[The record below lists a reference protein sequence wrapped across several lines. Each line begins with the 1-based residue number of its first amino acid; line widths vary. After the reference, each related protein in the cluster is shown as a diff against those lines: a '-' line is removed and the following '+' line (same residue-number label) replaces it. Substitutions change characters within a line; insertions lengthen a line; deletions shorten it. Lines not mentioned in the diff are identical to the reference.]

1 MPDADPP
8 DGDVPNGDASDGEPP
23 GPNLDAWIDDW
34 KDQQEAEQGDQQ
46 QDELPES
53 VVDQLTD
60 VVVTS
65 FGSDPSPPLGSSD
78 EDARPDEALEHLP
91 GLEPDEA
98 DSDQSDPAESAPT
111 EQPAS
116 TPQTEAGQAATAPEP
131 ERYGRGDEQWTN
143 EELDDWYENEFRHD
157 LSAGRVPT
165 EVSGDLFDEYKGLE
179 KWKTKLVTGP
189 DFDDDS
195 QEGLLSRAFLSD
207 DVEVTWATLGG
218 QMKASVRTRMEQARA
233 ERGAPDAPPVLHTM
247 ASDAGEMLESP
258 EVAAGFGG
266 FKKIVIGGV
275 ATVVVG
281 VIAILAFGGGDDG
294 PTNEDGAAAGGA
306 DSAVAT
312 AFVADPNGGG
322 GTREAPVIVRPCD
335 VLDVELVSGALGPS
349 VVTDRG
355 GDGRRDSD
363 CEYES
368 DAGVT
373 LSLLVRR
380 NSAPRSGVF
389 RSFESVNDAGVGRVV
404 TTRTLDWVEEG
415 EVRVSE
421 VGTSRSKAALLA
433 YVLTTDPLGR
443 DIYVWI
449 TANGP
454 PGDGIALG
462 ATIETF
468 AELLRDAVLEAQP

>member
-1 MPDADPP
+1 MPDDRDDDQPSGDP
-8 DGDVPNGDASDGEPP
+8 ADGEPT

-34 KDQQEAEQGDQQ
+34 KAGQEAEQ
-46 QDELPES
+46 QDEVAEP

-65 FGSDPSPPLGSSD
+65 YGSESSQPLENPDEGAGSG
-78 EDARPDEALEHLP
+78 EALEDLP

-111 EQPAS
+111 EQPNS
-116 TPQTEAGQAATAPEP
+116 TPRTEAAQAATAPEP

-157 LSAGRVPT
+157 LREGRVPT

-207 DVEVTWATLGG
+207 DVEVTWATLDGR
-218 QMKASVRTRMEQARA
+218 MKASVRTRMEQARA
-233 ERGAPDAPPVLHTM
+233 ERVAPDAPPVLHTM
-247 ASDAGEMLESP
+247 AGNAGEMLESP

-275 ATVVVG
+275 AAAAAVA
-281 VIAILAFGGGDDG
+281 IALFAFGGGDDG
-294 PTNEDGAAAGGA
+294 PTNEGDGAGGSADSPVATASGA
-306 DSAVAT
+306 DS
-312 AFVADPNGGG
+312 GGDGGSG
-322 GTREAPVIVRPCD
+322 GTPEAPVIVRPCD
-335 VLDVELVSGALGPS
+335 VLDVELVSEALGPS

-368 DAGVT
+368 DGGVT
-373 LSLLVRR
+373 LSLLVKR

-404 TTRTLDWVEEG
+404 TTRTLDWVDEG
-415 EVRVSE
+415 EVRVTE

-449 TANGP
+449 TATGP

-462 ATIETF
+462 ATIETM